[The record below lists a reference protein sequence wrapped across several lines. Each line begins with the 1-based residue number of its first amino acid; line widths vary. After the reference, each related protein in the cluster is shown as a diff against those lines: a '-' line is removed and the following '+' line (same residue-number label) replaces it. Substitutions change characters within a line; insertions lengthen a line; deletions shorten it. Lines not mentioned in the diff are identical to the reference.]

1 MHLSEIASRTPD
13 KVALVMSDG
22 TGTVTYAELD
32 DRSRRVA
39 GLLRAHGVRP
49 RDHVALVMGNRPEF
63 LEVAWGAQ
71 RAGTYWTPVNWHL
84 TEDEAAYVVDDCGAR
99 VLFASEATGDLAAR
113 IVARSPG
120 LEAAY
125 VAGDERPGLRSY
137 GSARDS
143 ASAGEVGD
151 EVEGSYFF
159 YSSGTTGTP
168 KGIKPKHEFPPFGTG
183 LTID

>member
-13 KVALVMSDG
+13 KAALVMSDG

-71 RAGTYWTPVNWHL
+71 RAGAYWTPVNWHL
-84 TEDEAAYVVDDCGAR
+84 TEDEAAHVVGDCEAR
-99 VLFASEATGDLAAR
+99 VLFAAEPTAELASS
-113 IVARSPG
+113 I
-120 LEAAY
+120 
-125 VAGDERPGLRSY
+125 AGRTPVVTASY
-137 GSARDS
+137 T
-143 ASAGEVGD
+143 AG
-151 EVEGSYFF
+151 
-159 YSSGTTGTP
+159 
-168 KGIKPKHEFPPFGTG
+168 
-183 LTID
+183 